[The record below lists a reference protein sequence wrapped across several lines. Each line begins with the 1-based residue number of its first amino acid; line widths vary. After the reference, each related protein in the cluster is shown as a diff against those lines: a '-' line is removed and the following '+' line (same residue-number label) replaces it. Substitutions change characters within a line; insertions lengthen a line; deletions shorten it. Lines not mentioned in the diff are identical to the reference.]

1 MHVAY
6 SLAAGRNGRT
16 EEKLQMLFLKD
27 DQKWIVAK
35 KGYTSFLKKREGGG
49 DDEYL

>member
-35 KGYTSFLKKREGGG
+35 RVIPVLKKREGGG